1 MVKKLKFSNG
11 YGLKNHYN
19 WNKGKMKGETNFPT
33 MQWQLKTHKLLFMAY
48 FNCWHILIFIEVI

>member
-1 MVKKLKFSNG
+1 
-11 YGLKNHYN
+11 
-19 WNKGKMKGETNFPT
+19 MKSETNFPT